1 MKKYLALLLLFVCSS
16 VTCQTRQ
23 RERSFV
29 IVKAV
34 QQRTVKVEDPFLLF
48 EYPSLRTKYHVE
60 KVLQGSY
67 SGEYFYDYSDKTR
80 RHTVYNY
87 CLMSIEHIGDSVC
100 GLDSQHCYDVYS
112 GNGGQWYVGYSQA
125 LEKDFNMG
133 IRSYSS
139 LRIQI
144 DVPRKYQMN
153 TRPLEKYMWYRE
165 DVQGGSYISHNGKT
179 VPKYGVNLYIVA
191 LDLISW
197 HNKHTS
203 NQEEPHEYVDL
214 GLSVKWATC
223 NVGAYKPEDSG
234 DFYAW
239 GETVPKSYY
248 SEFSY
253 QWCDSVLY
261 NSLNKYNG
269 IEKCGKVDHLETLEP
284 ADDVAHV
291 KWGGQW
297 RMPTKAEF
305 DELIENCTWTWTTIN
320 NVNGYRITSKKE
332 GFTDRSIFLPAPGGF
347 SYSNIN
353 LYNSYG
359 GYHSS
364 SLNTEYPGFNYYL
377 GFGSGN
383 QYVSSDY
390 RFAGSTVR
398 PVCP

>member
-34 QQRTVKVEDPFLLF
+34 QQRTVKVEDPFLPF

-203 NQEEPHEYVDL
+203 NMEEPHEYVDL

-239 GETVPKSYY
+239 GETVSKSYY

-269 IEKCGKVDHLETLEP
+269 IDKCGKVDHLETLEP

-297 RMPTKAEF
+297 RMPTKEEF
-305 DELIENCTWTWTTIN
+305 EELCNNTDITWVTQN
-320 NVNGYRITSKKE
+320 GVNGRL
-332 GFTDRSIFLPAPGGF
+332 FTASNGNSLFLPVAGSRSDNELEHVGSSG
-347 SYSNIN
+347 SYW
-353 LYNSYG
+353 
-359 GYHSS
+359 SS
-364 SLNTEYPGFNYYL
+364 SFSTDYPNNALYFHFSLEGWGIAAYYYC
-377 GFGSGN
+377 SGL
-383 QYVSSDY
+383 S
-390 RFAGSTVR
+390 VR
-398 PVCP
+398 PVTSSH